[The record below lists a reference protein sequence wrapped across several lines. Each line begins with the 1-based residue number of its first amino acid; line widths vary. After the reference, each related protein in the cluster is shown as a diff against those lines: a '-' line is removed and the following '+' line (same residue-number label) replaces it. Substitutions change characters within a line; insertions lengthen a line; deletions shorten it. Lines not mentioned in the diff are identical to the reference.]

1 MKKNLLCA
9 ALFMGALCANAQV
22 EVAVTDGSNVPGLNE
37 TTAESVVAGTAFG
50 SSENITVSAAYDDT
64 YKIVSCA
71 FQGYESITVN
81 GTTATF
87 ANGVAGQTNPSGQS
101 LGADTSTPPTSGAVM
116 QIDVKKDGYIVV
128 ASKLSSHK
136 EYYVWEGDANFAMPV
151 AYSLYM
157 DWSAAALATTPTLEY
172 TVPAD
177 ADGYMDFTA
186 ADIDKYLNGAKAAWP
201 EKIVLGKDAADVK
214 KNGVGAIVFPVY
226 AEAGTYLVHAAGS
239 KISVPVVLF
248 SENPITELKISG
260 FAPLPDGGKGDPIS
274 ITFIENGGGTGIE
287 NVEAVENAKAAP
299 VKVIKNGQ
307 IMIGDFNIA
316 GQRVK

>member
-22 EVAVTDGSNVPGLNE
+22 EVAVTDGSNVAGLNE
-37 TTAESVVAGTAFG
+37 TTAEAVTAGTAFG
-50 SSENITVSAAYDDT
+50 SSESITVSAAYDDT

-87 ANGVAGQTNPSGQS
+87 ANGVQGQTNPSGQS
-101 LGADTSTPPTSGAVM
+101 LSADASTPPTSGAVM

-128 ASKLSSHK
+128 ASKLSSNK
-136 EYYVWEGDANFAMPV
+136 EYYVWEGDANSAMPV

-186 ADIDKYLNGAKAAWP
+186 ADIDKYLNGAKIAWP
-201 EKIVLGKDAADVK
+201 EKIVLGKDATDVK

-226 AEAGTYLVHAAGS
+226 AEAGTYLVQAAGS

-274 ITFIENGGGTGIE
+274 ITFINNGGSGIE

>member
-87 ANGVAGQTNPSGQS
+87 ANGVQGQTNPSGQS
-101 LGADTSTPPTSGAVM
+101 LGADTSTPPTSGAVI

-128 ASKLSSHK
+128 ASKLSSNK

-186 ADIDKYLNGAKAAWP
+186 ADIDKYLNGAKIAWP

-226 AEAGTYLVHAAGS
+226 AEAGTYLVQAAGS

-274 ITFIENGGGTGIE
+274 ITFINNSGSGIE

>member
-22 EVAVTDGSNVPGLNE
+22 EVAVTDGTSAGLNE
-37 TTAESVVAGTAFG
+37 TPQSVVAGQVLG
-50 SSENITVSAAYDDT
+50 SSANVTVSAAYDDT
-64 YKIVSCA
+64 YKVVSCA

-87 ANGVAGQTNPSGQS
+87 ANGVQGNTNPSGQS
-101 LGADTSTPPTSGAVM
+101 LGAETSTPPTSGAVM

-128 ASKLSSHK
+128 ASKLSSNK
-136 EYYVWEGDANFAMPV
+136 EYYVWEGDANYAMPV

-157 DWSAAALATTPTLEY
+157 DWSAAALAATPTIEY

-177 ADGYMDFTA
+177 VDGYWNFAA

-226 AEAGTYLVHAAGS
+226 AEAGTYLVQAAGS
-239 KISVPVVLF
+239 KISIPVVLF

-260 FAPLPDGGKGDPIS
+260 YTPLPEGGKGDPIS
-274 ITFIENGGGTGIE
+274 ITFIGNGSGTGIE

>member
-128 ASKLSSHK
+128 AAKLSSNK

-157 DWSAAALATTPTLEY
+157 DWSAAALETTPTIEY

-177 ADGYMDFTA
+177 VDGYWNFAA

-226 AEAGTYLVHAAGS
+226 AEAGTYLVQAAGS

>member
-1 MKKNLLCA
+1 
-9 ALFMGALCANAQV
+9 MGALCANAQV

-64 YKIVSCA
+64 YKIASCA

-87 ANGVAGQTNPSGQS
+87 ANGVQGQTNPSGQS

-128 ASKLSSHK
+128 ASKLSSNK

-157 DWSAAALATTPTLEY
+157 DWSAAALETTPTIEY

-177 ADGYMDFTA
+177 VDGYWNFAA

-226 AEAGTYLVHAAGS
+226 AEAGTYLVQAAGS

>member
-1 MKKNLLCA
+1 
-9 ALFMGALCANAQV
+9 
-22 EVAVTDGSNVPGLNE
+22 
-37 TTAESVVAGTAFG
+37 
-50 SSENITVSAAYDDT
+50 
-64 YKIVSCA
+64 
-71 FQGYESITVN
+71 
-81 GTTATF
+81 
-87 ANGVAGQTNPSGQS
+87 
-101 LGADTSTPPTSGAVM
+101 
-116 QIDVKKDGYIVV
+116 
-128 ASKLSSHK
+128 
-136 EYYVWEGDANFAMPV
+136 
-151 AYSLYM
+151 M
-157 DWSAAALATTPTLEY
+157 DWSSAALATTPTLEY

-186 ADIDKYLNGAKAAWP
+186 ADIDKYLNGAKIAWP
-201 EKIVLGKDAADVK
+201 EKIVLGKDATDVK

-226 AEAGTYLVHAAGS
+226 AEAGTYLVQAAGS

-274 ITFIENGGGTGIE
+274 ITFINNSGSGIE